1 MQRKGEKMSNFNSSL
16 TLQKMVFDKI
26 EFVRKGFKNTEE
38 LKFELQVQIGLGEK
52 DRYKVTLVLNGEKQ
66 DEYNIIISLSGFF
79 KVEEQQGELE
89 NKKVQDLINK
99 NAVAILMP
107 YLRSELTLLT
117 AQPDTDSVILPPFN
131 INKMLEKKQEQTPEG
146 PHWGQTP

>member
-131 INKMLEKKQEQTPEG
+131 INKMLEKKQE
-146 PHWGQTP
+146 